1 MNALKSPVTEQCF
14 TEKKLAYVIHK
25 TETTQPMWCD
35 WWMPWK
41 VQWLKTYSP
50 PALKMH
56 LVWEKIWPK
65 NLISGTLHNDVS
77 NAVVK
82 LDRKKG
88 TNYGTGC
95 LFFVILQ
102 CNFYR
107 LVKIWLGLFLRLGS
121 DIFRLWLTQVR
132 WSVRRDLTTC
142 SITLDIREIQ
152 GWRVRLHLKWVSSV
166 VERWQILWQC
176 DETDQKW
183 EREVT
188 QVRKAGSTMLCGKNL
203 RLLECFRE

>member
-1 MNALKSPVTEQCF
+1 MNALKSPVTENILSTG
-14 TEKKLAYVIHK
+14 TEDA
-25 TETTQPMWCD
+25 P
-35 WWMPWK
+35 
-41 VQWLKTYSP
+41 P

-107 LVKIWLGLFLRLGS
+107 LVKI
-121 DIFRLWLTQVR
+121 
-132 WSVRRDLTTC
+132 
-142 SITLDIREIQ
+142 
-152 GWRVRLHLKWVSSV
+152 
-166 VERWQILWQC
+166 
-176 DETDQKW
+176 
-183 EREVT
+183 
-188 QVRKAGSTMLCGKNL
+188 
-203 RLLECFRE
+203 